1 MSSGFELIYQNVP
14 IGANLFKYAENEDSV
29 MFKYVKSYSK
39 QVL

>member
-1 MSSGFELIYQNVP
+1 MDFEQNIHTRGYLLIKN
-14 IGANLFKYAENEDSV
+14 AENEDSV